1 MYVYTSISNNHISI
15 FMVDKYMLAIAEKAF
30 MIVRIEIEIND
41 SLFTVLIH

>member
-30 MIVRIEIEIND
+30 IIAVMHVSHMHRD
-41 SLFTVLIH
+41 Q